1 MNAPRSGGS
10 PRARLRPHR
19 VAHLA
24 DQQRLRTGIWFDPT
38 GRICQHCPAC
48 AAVIR
53 IPDPPEFTDTSA
65 GTGDRD
71 DSNIG
76 AYARTVEHRLDQAVF
91 EHLLLDLCPTP
102 ERAT

>member
-24 DQQRLRTGIWFDPT
+24 DQQRLRTGIWFDPA

-53 IPDPPEFTDTSA
+53 IPDPPEFS
-65 GTGDRD
+65 DRTATPA
-71 DSNIG
+71 G

-91 EHLLLDLCPTP
+91 DHLLLDLCPTS

>member
-1 MNAPRSGGS
+1 MNSPSSGGS

-24 DQQRLRTGIWFDPT
+24 DQQRLRTGIWFDRA

-53 IPDPPEFTDTSA
+53 IPDPPEFSDHS
-65 GTGDRD
+65 D
-71 DSNIG
+71 DSNAG

>member
-10 PRARLRPHR
+10 SRARLRPHR

-24 DQQRLRTGIWFDPT
+24 DQQRLRTGIWFDRA
-38 GRICQHCPAC
+38 GRVCQHCPAC
-48 AAVIR
+48 AAVIQ
-53 IPDPPEFTDTSA
+53 IPDPPEFSDDTDIA
-65 GTGDRD
+65 
-71 DSNIG
+71 

-91 EHLLLDLCPTP
+91 EHLLLDMCPTP

>member
-1 MNAPRSGGS
+1 MCIRD
-10 PRARLRPHR
+10 RPHR

-53 IPDPPEFTDTSA
+53 IPDPPEFSDASDD
-65 GTGDRD
+65 GD
-71 DSNIG
+71 DSDI
-76 AYARTVEHRLDQAVF
+76 ATYARTVEHSLDQAVF
-91 EHLLLDLCPTP
+91 EHLLLDMCPTP